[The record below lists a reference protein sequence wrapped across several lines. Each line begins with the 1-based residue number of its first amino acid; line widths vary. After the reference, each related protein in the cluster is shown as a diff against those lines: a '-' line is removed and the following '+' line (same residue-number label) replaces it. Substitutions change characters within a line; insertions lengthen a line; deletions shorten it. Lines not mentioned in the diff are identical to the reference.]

1 MGYSGCLASH
11 LISNLIQLHS
21 PLLLSSFL
29 CLISFCSQ
37 KKNMGFSLKLQYCL
51 VSVMVLLPAVCYSQD
66 YFVKSRA
73 TYYGSPDCL
82 GTPSGACGFGEYGRS
97 VNDANVAGVSRLYKN
112 GTGCGACYQVRCTNP
127 QICADNGVNIVVT
140 DYGEGDNTDF
150 ILSPRAYARMAQP
163 DTGAH
168 LFAYGVVDVE
178 YQRIPCQYSGYK
190 TQVKV
195 HEHSKYPNYLAI
207 VVLYQAGKSEILSVD
222 IWQEDCKE
230 WIGMRRAYG
239 AVFDMA
245 NPPSGDI
252 SLRFQVRGSAGLTW
266 VQAPNVIP
274 KYWKAGVAYETDI
287 QLY

>member
-1 MGYSGCLASH
+1 
-11 LISNLIQLHS
+11 
-21 PLLLSSFL
+21 
-29 CLISFCSQ
+29 
-37 KKNMGFSLKLQYCL
+37 MGFSLKLQYCL

-82 GTPSGACGFGEYGRS
+82 GTPSGACGFGEYGKS

-140 DYGEGDNTDF
+140 DYGEGENTDF
-150 ILSPRAYARMAQP
+150 ILSPRAYARMARP
-163 DTGAH
+163 DTAAH

-178 YQRIPCQYSGYK
+178 YQRIPCQYGGYK

-245 NPPSGDI
+245 NLPSGDI